1 MGKDVFISYK
11 NDGSG
16 NHFANRLC
24 QDLESIGY
32 SVYFN
37 PNEERAVSFPERLK
51 TAVSNCKDFI
61 LVLSAGCL
69 EQLKENKKTDWV
81 REEILTA
88 REQKKHIIPI
98 LLENVKLPQTGEEF
112 PECLNFLPFIDAIQ
126 FTEQYMRSPFGELTG
141 VLLSKNN
148 GNDAYRDAYNSNSSY
163 KITEEYRKTL
173 ERAEEGDYQAM
184 YEIGLMSFY
193 GAASERENEDR
204 NRRNGRRIDWGETYQ
219 TEYSCSDSFL

>member
-1 MGKDVFISYK
+1 MGKDIFISYK

-98 LLENVKLPQTGEEF
+98 LLENVKH
-112 PECLNFLPFIDAIQ
+112 
-126 FTEQYMRSPFGELTG
+126 
-141 VLLSKNN
+141 
-148 GNDAYRDAYNSNSSY
+148 
-163 KITEEYRKTL
+163 
-173 ERAEEGDYQAM
+173 
-184 YEIGLMSFY
+184 SFY
-193 GAASERENEDR
+193 LH
-204 NRRNGRRIDWGETYQ
+204 
-219 TEYSCSDSFL
+219 SFLFGFRSSSSEPDSYRLTLGLC